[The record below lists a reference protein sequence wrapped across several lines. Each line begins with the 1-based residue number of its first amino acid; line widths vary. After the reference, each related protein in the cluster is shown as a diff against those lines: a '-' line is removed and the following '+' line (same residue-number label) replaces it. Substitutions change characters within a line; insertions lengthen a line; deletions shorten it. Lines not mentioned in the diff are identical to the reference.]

1 MSLYIRL
8 FWSEFHDCHA
18 AFACLGGICGWVMGL
33 CGFNVCN
40 VRLGMVFGAWGGGPW
55 RDGSSIWRV
64 GAFDFFFWG
73 GGWIDGR
80 CVQSLEFDVC
90 SPRLP
95 NFILLVSFSDT
106 SFVVSI
112 LDSFDNF
119 LLHMQNHTLEFYT
132 CLRKQ

>member
-1 MSLYIRL
+1 MSVMLGL
-8 FWSEFHDCHA
+8 AWS
-18 AFACLGGICGWVMGL
+18 LGRGGAVLGVMGA
-33 CGFNVCN
+33 
-40 VRLGMVFGAWGGGPW
+40 VFGGWGPL
-55 RDGSSIWRV
+55 I
-64 GAFDFFFWG
+64 FFFGG